1 MSLHIYIAHTG
12 EHFLADPVSFAS
24 PDALRSWITR
34 NTSIPSQR
42 QILMTARGKNVKI
55 QTLATEDEIFVY
67 DRRYVSEPNDQDLP
81 VLPSPQPL
89 NLENPPD
96 TLADQNNLQAW
107 RNLYMARRTW
117 AVALL
122 ERCKSVD
129 KVIQE
134 HNERTNII
142 NRAISVA
149 LENLKTHVGAL
160 EHRFTEAQAWANDLL
175 KEQQAALDGWKRT
188 LATLENIP
196 ARKDITFLG
205 RPSTPTK
212 GKDRSTGTLRDYLD
226 TEEVHRA
233 GSEAADVSSRIAR
246 QVEVVEKAVG
256 GIAADTQHLVDS
268 TVPSGVDGIEGLL
281 QEVETISKKIQSDY
295 EHVLALPNN
304 QKTLANVSRLALSH
318 TKDLLPS
325 LLDIST
331 EIQTNLEEAVMQYN
345 AAVKAAFSHMRQISS
360 LELRL
365 ADVQSQINNLNFQ
378 SDAFDILYTVFHMP
392 MVYGS
397 VLIESVRRREFSDK
411 MKSDSLT
418 LAEEMSVFQDEEQR
432 RRKKWMKNMGEF
444 ISISDTTAPGIEV
457 NLRGQE
463 YEWPV
468 VSRKEIESYIEE
480 LKTKPGMASPAQE
493 LTQLYKELDA
503 PTRLQRRKA
512 KAFKQGSVFDLSRSS
527 LLLRSDDMVRSL
539 RDEKSKLEE
548 KIKGSESRIRK
559 LEDLLHRQS
568 HMGRP
573 VSGNFSL
580 DFPSSPASP
589 HPDTLSRRSSVS
601 SRRMSSN
608 QSSEEKALVQRIVH
622 LEAELATER
631 ETVQKLQ
638 REAHAER
645 QSNTDKIQEAQS
657 TKKDLIGNLEA
668 RQREFDDERR
678 FLENEMKRCK
688 IRAEELEEELDRMV
702 EGREHEK
709 QDGDERIH
717 QLEMELQDAHARA
730 EGEIQKVTDLT
741 AYVQSLK
748 ETEEGL
754 QTRIKDLEKQESE
767 RKCRDRENI
776 HSLQAAFMNLSPGG
790 TVPVEIPSIIK
801 AIEVL
806 SEGLS
811 IHAKNAEESTAKA
824 VAETKEL
831 EERLK
836 QVESE
841 AEELRETSEM
851 RASELSE
858 VKKELVQERS
868 RLETVTSELDDERT
882 KFIALQ
888 SKLASGETGSD
899 ALRERVIEEERKL
912 ADLSQRLAEVEAQAR
927 QAEDEILIWKTRV
940 EAMAETEQHAVGKV
954 ETCGTRSQELSKQLF
969 RQVEKFEHMLEQ
981 LGFTVVRQNGDI
993 VVHRSSKVNALSST
1007 ADSLSQSGVVSVRP
1021 DPTLLDWMHANS
1033 AEEET
1038 DRFMAFMES
1047 LYQFDVDI
1055 FGDAIVKRVKDI
1067 EVLAR
1072 KWQKEARGYRD
1083 KYHRTQSEAHDKIAY
1098 RSFKEGDLALFLPT
1112 RNQAIRSWAAFN
1124 VGAPHYFLREQDAH
1138 KLNTRDWLL
1147 ARITKIEERVVDLSR
1162 SMNAANPDRRS
1173 IGEASDGT
1181 SFDDENPFELSDGLR
1196 WYLLDASEEKPGAP
1210 ATPGLGKSTVA
1221 PAHVD
1226 ARGSIRL
1233 KRTTAGGNVART
1245 LSKSL
1250 DSRRNSSNSKR
1261 GLATPSQRGNDST
1274 TDLIRQAEIESTTAT
1289 AGSQPREAALTS
1301 GEVRRDQ
1308 LQGPAWHEH
1317 AALLD
1322 LGSSDR
1328 QMVQHLL
1335 CLRGLTILALYP
1347 RHNQHRA
1354 GGKLLDIDRGRSS
1367 GLWTIA
1373 WRAEVDDSSEQQYE

>member
-12 EHFLADPVSFAS
+12 EHLLADPVSFAS
-24 PDALRSWITR
+24 PDALRSWISR
-34 NTSIPSQR
+34 NTPIPSQR
-42 QILMTARGKNVKI
+42 QILMTARGKNIRI

-89 NLENPPD
+89 NFENPPD
-96 TLADQNNLQAW
+96 TLADQNDLQAW
-107 RNLYMARRTW
+107 RYLYMARRTW
-117 AVALL
+117 AMNLT
-122 ERCKSVD
+122 ERCQSID
-129 KVIQE
+129 KDIQE
-134 HNERTNII
+134 HHERTGII

-149 LENLKTHVGAL
+149 LENLKTHVGTL
-160 EHRFTEAQAWANDLL
+160 EHRFTEAQTWANDLL

-196 ARKDITFLG
+196 AQKDFSFLR
-205 RPSTPTK
+205 RPSTPK
-212 GKDRSTGTLRDYLD
+212 KNNDKSTGTLRDYLD
-226 TEEVHRA
+226 PEEVHRA
-233 GSEAADVSSRIAR
+233 AADAVDVSSQFAH
-246 QVEVVEKAVG
+246 QVQGTEEAVG
-256 GIAADTQHLVDS
+256 GIATDTQQLVDA
-268 TVPSGVDGIEGLL
+268 VAPSGVDGVEGLV

-295 EHVLALPNN
+295 EHVSALPNN
-304 QKTLANVSRLALSH
+304 QKTLANISRLALSH

-325 LLDIST
+325 LLEISADIQAS
-331 EIQTNLEEAVMQYN
+331 LEEAVGQYN
-345 AAVKAAFSHMRQISS
+345 IAAKAAFNNMRQISS
-360 LELRL
+360 IELRL

-378 SDAFDILYTVFHMP
+378 SEAFDVLYTVFHMP
-392 MVYGS
+392 LVYGS

-418 LAEEMSVFQDEEQR
+418 LAEEMSVFRDEEQR
-432 RRKKWMKNMGEF
+432 RRKKWIKNMGEF
-444 ISISDTTAPGIEV
+444 ISISDSTTPGIEV

-468 VSRKEIESYIEE
+468 VSRKEVELYIEE
-480 LKTKPGMASPAQE
+480 LRTKPGMASPSQE
-493 LTQLYKELDA
+493 LSQLYKELDA
-503 PTRLQRRKA
+503 PTRLQRRRA

-548 KIKGSESRIRK
+548 KVKGSESRIRK

-573 VSGNFSL
+573 ASGNFSL

-608 QSSEEKALVQRIVH
+608 QSPEEKALVQRIVH
-622 LEAELATER
+622 LEADLAAER

-645 QSNTDKIQEAQS
+645 QSNTDKIQEVQS
-657 TKKDLIGNLEA
+657 TKNDLIGNLEA

-678 FLENEMKRCK
+678 FLEGEMKKCK
-688 IRAEELEEELDRMV
+688 IRAEELEEELDRII

-709 QDGDERIH
+709 QDADERIH
-717 QLEMELQDAHARA
+717 QLEMELQDVHAHA
-730 EGEIQKVTDLT
+730 EGEIQKANELT
-741 AYVQSLK
+741 AYMQSLK
-748 ETEEGL
+748 EAEDSL
-754 QTRIKDLEKQESE
+754 HTRIDELEKQESA
-767 RKCRDRENI
+767 RKERDRDNN
-776 HSLQAAFMNLSPGG
+776 HALQAAFLNLSPGG
-790 TVPVEIPSIIK
+790 SVPAEIPGIIK

-811 IHAKNAEESTAKA
+811 IHTKNAEDSTAKA
-824 VAETKEL
+824 VAENKEL
-831 EERLK
+831 EERLA
-836 QVESE
+836 QIESE
-841 AEELRETSEM
+841 AKELKKTSEV
-851 RASELSE
+851 RALELSQ
-858 VKKELVQERS
+858 VKEELVQEKAK
-868 RLETVTSELDDERT
+868 LKNVVSELDDERS

-888 SKLASGETGSD
+888 SKLALGETGSD

-912 ADLSQRLAEVEAQAR
+912 ADLSLRLTEVEAQAL
-927 QAEDEILIWKTRV
+927 QAEEEVLVWKKRV
-940 EAMAETEQHAVGKV
+940 EAMVETEQDAAGRV

-969 RQVEKFEHMLEQ
+969 RQVERLENMLEQ

-993 VVHRSSKVNALSST
+993 VVQRSSKVNALSST
-1007 ADSLSQSGVVSVRP
+1007 GDSLSQSGVVSVRP
-1021 DPTLLDWMHANS
+1021 DPTLLDWMHS
-1033 AEEET
+1033 SSTEEET

-1083 KYHRTQSEAHDKIAY
+1083 KYHRIQSEAHDKIAY

-1124 VGAPHYFLREQDAH
+1124 VGAPHYFLREQDVH
-1138 KLNTRDWLL
+1138 KLHTRDWLL

-1162 SMNAANPDRRS
+1162 SVNGANPDRRS
-1173 IGEASDGT
+1173 LGETSDGT

-1196 WYLLDASEEKPGAP
+1196 WYLLDATEEKPGAP

-1233 KRTTAGGNVART
+1233 KRTTGGGNVAKT

-1250 DSRRNSSNSKR
+1250 DSRRNSSNSKK
-1261 GLATPSQRGNDST
+1261 GPATPSQRGYDST
-1274 TDLIRQAEIESTTAT
+1274 TDLTRQADAESTAAT
-1289 AGSQPREAALTS
+1289 AGSQSRETVPTS
-1301 GEVRRDQ
+1301 DEVRRDQ
-1308 LQGPAWHEH
+1308 LQGP
-1317 AALLD
+1317 
-1322 LGSSDR
+1322 
-1328 QMVQHLL
+1328 
-1335 CLRGLTILALYP
+1335 
-1347 RHNQHRA
+1347 
-1354 GGKLLDIDRGRSS
+1354 
-1367 GLWTIA
+1367 
-1373 WRAEVDDSSEQQYE
+1373 